1 MRVKSL
7 FKQSSEE
14 RIRKITNDNIKK
26 TFLLIALPNIIT
38 VMIRSLTPLLD
49 GLIIYNFDDEIGG
62 AAISYAN
69 SLSNILVMGIFAL
82 GVGGSAII
90 GRYNGAGKKEKA
102 IHLTGQLM
110 SLVTLVGILTIPVL
124 FFMANY
130 LTKDFTDATLRLK
143 VLQFIALTAFS
154 IPFYTVQVVY
164 TSVKSVFGH
173 PEAALFRAILF
184 VPLKLLFSFIF
195 IILLKLGVVGAG
207 LSTLSAY
214 IVVFLIISY
223 EMFIKKSDE
232 KIHLKHLKLQKINI
246 IKIGRKSWPI
256 VVQDS
261 LKSLSFF
268 LIRFEVAKYGSLAL
282 SASGIASDVN
292 LLFASLMTC
301 FSSAVIAFVSVNVGA
316 KKNERAE
323 KASKFAIKLAVSIA
337 VVSIL
342 ICNIFAPEIVKIYTD
357 NSEISSQAIFAIRM
371 YSSGYIGFALLFSE
385 APAFNA
391 LGYNKTSMVIQLL
404 RIWVVR
410 LFFLYLL
417 YYLFEDIGFMAV
429 YISLSIANNFGGA
442 LSHILYRKI
451 NWKTLSR

>member
-1 MRVKSL
+1 MSIKTL

-14 RIRKITNDNIKK
+14 RIQKITNGSINS
-26 TFLLIALPNIIT
+26 TFLLIALPNIMT
-38 VMIRSLTPLLD
+38 VMIRSVTPLLD

-69 SLSNILVMGIFAL
+69 SLSNILIMGIFAL

-102 IHLTGQLM
+102 VHLTGQLM
-110 SLVTLVGILTIPVL
+110 SLVILISLFVIPIL
-124 FFMANY
+124 LGTANY
-130 LTKDFTDATLRLK
+130 LIKDFSDPLLKTK
-143 VLQFIALTAFS
+143 VLQYITLTAFS
-154 IPFYTVQVVY
+154 IPFFTVQVVY

-173 PEAALFRAILF
+173 PEVALFRTILF
-184 VPLKLLFSFIF
+184 VPLKLFFSFLF
-195 IILLKLGVVGAG
+195 IAFLKLGVVGAG

-214 IVVFLIISY
+214 VVVFLVISY
-223 EMFIKKSDE
+223 EMFIKNSDE
-232 KIHLKHLKLQKINI
+232 KIKLSYLRLKKENAFKIS
-246 IKIGRKSWPI
+246 KKSWPI
-256 VVQDS
+256 VIQDS

-292 LLFASLMTC
+292 MLFANFMTC
-301 FSSAVIAFVSVNVGA
+301 FSSAIIAFVSINVGA
-316 KKNERAE
+316 KKNDRAE
-323 KASKFAIKLAVSIA
+323 KASKYAIKLALSIA
-337 VVSIL
+337 TFSIL
-342 ICNIFAPEIVKIYTD
+342 ICNIFAPHIVRLYTD
-357 NSEISSQAIFAIRM
+357 NPEITKQAIFAIRM

-391 LGYNKTSMVIQLL
+391 LGYNKTSMTIQLL

-417 YYLFEDIGFMAV
+417 YYLFDDIGFIAV
-429 YISLSIANNFGGA
+429 YISLSIANNFGGF

-451 NWKTLSR
+451 DWKNIKK